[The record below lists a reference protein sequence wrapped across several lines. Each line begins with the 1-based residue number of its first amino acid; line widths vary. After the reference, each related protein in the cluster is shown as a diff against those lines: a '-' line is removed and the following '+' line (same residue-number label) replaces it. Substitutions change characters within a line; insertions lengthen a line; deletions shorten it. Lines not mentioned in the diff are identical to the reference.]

1 MPPDELG
8 RTIFAIRKQAGGLS
22 PIVNLTFEGSAHE
35 VGRIARDP
43 RIDTFPQCKGI
54 QVHKIIE
61 KLGHYGG

>member
-8 RTIFAIRKQAGGLS
+8 RTIFAIRKQPGGSS
-22 PIVNLTFEGSAHE
+22 PIVNLTFEGQARE
-35 VGRIARDP
+35 VGRMARDP
-43 RIDTFPQCKGI
+43 WIDTFPQYKGI